1 MCGCTTRLPPVR
13 GRILVREAG
22 TEPVRRV
29 MVEAPEDAV
38 CRECVAQVAEII
50 RAQGHAV

>member
-1 MCGCTTRLPPVR
+1 MAESDVCFAVVL
-13 GRILVREAG
+13 
-22 TEPVRRV
+22 RV